1 MVDPCYDGHK
11 YRAIVKL
18 KKVCLLLS
26 SENTRRSRK
35 HGFAEFVHCA
45 VVATVRL
52 FCNLCATAIDAL
64 TSVDSTV
71 GLWSDV
77 TNSM

>member
-1 MVDPCYDGHK
+1 MVDPCYDGHQ

-18 KKVCLLLS
+18 KKLCLLLS

-45 VVATVRL
+45 VVATVSDYSAICVQLRL
-52 FCNLCATAIDAL
+52 
-64 TSVDSTV
+64 
-71 GLWSDV
+71 
-77 TNSM
+77 MP